1 MLQLIH
7 KLMKGKIYVI
17 DDWNYINS
25 FMATWI
31 CSIPYFRRIYSPINI
46 HWYRIDY
53 RSLCSWT

>member
-1 MLQLIH
+1 
-7 KLMKGKIYVI
+7 MKGKIYVI